1 MRKLLPPL
9 LSLVLVLAS
18 CSEYQKVLKNQEIKP
33 KYEMAEKF
41 YEEGDFKRANRLF
54 EQIAPKYIGKAQGE
68 RVMFF
73 YSNTYYEIGQY
84 NDAGYQFER
93 FLKAYPKSEKVQQA
107 SFMSAKSYYHLS
119 RKYSL
124 DQTDTDKALLK
135 LQNFINTYPDSEFL
149 PEANE
154 IAADLVQKK
163 EKKSLE
169 IAKQFTKL
177 GEFYDLEYS
186 ISAIKALENFVVDN
200 PGSIYK
206 EEALYYKT
214 LAAYNLALNSHP
226 QKKEE
231 RLNNAKEAY
240 SKFIK
245 TFPETEFAKKAN
257 NMAERIDKE
266 LQNYSK

>member
-1 MRKLLPPL
+1 MKKILPL
-9 LSLVLVLAS
+9 FVLVLVLGS
-18 CSEYQKVLKNQEIKP
+18 CSEYQKVLKNQDVKA

-41 YEEGDFKRANRLF
+41 YNEGDFKRANRLL
-54 EQIAPKYIGKAQGE
+54 EQITPKYVGKPQGE

-73 YSNTYYEIGQY
+73 NANSYYQIKMY
-84 NDAGYQFER
+84 NDAGYHFER
-93 FLKAYPKSEKVQQA
+93 FIKAYPRSEKVQEA
-107 SFMSAKSYYHLS
+107 SFMGAKSYAHLS
-119 RKYSL
+119 RNYSL

-135 LQNFINTYPDSEFL
+135 MQNFINTYPDSEYL
-149 PEANE
+149 AEANE
-154 IAADLVQKK
+154 IAAKLITKK
-163 EKKSLE
+163 EKKSIE

-186 ISAIKALENFVVDN
+186 ISAIKALENFMVDN

-214 LAAYNLALNSHP
+214 LAAYNLAINSHP
-226 QKKEE
+226 YKKEE
-231 RLNNAKEAY
+231 RLKNANEAY
-240 SKFIK
+240 GKLMK

-257 NMAERIDKE
+257 NMKEKIDKE

>member
-1 MRKLLPPL
+1 MKKILPL
-9 LSLVLVLAS
+9 LVLVLVLGS
-18 CSEYQKVLKNQEIKP
+18 CSEYQKVLKNQDVKA

-41 YEEGDFKRANRLF
+41 YNEGDFKRANRLL
-54 EQIAPKYIGKAQGE
+54 EQITPKYVGKPQGE

-73 YSNTYYEIGQY
+73 NANSYYQIKMY
-84 NDAGYQFER
+84 NDAGYHFER
-93 FLKAYPKSEKVQQA
+93 FIKAYPRSEKVQEA
-107 SFMSAKSYYHLS
+107 SFMGAKSYAHLS
-119 RKYSL
+119 RNYSL

-135 LQNFINTYPDSEFL
+135 MQNFINTYPDSEYL
-149 PEANE
+149 AEANE
-154 IAADLVQKK
+154 IAAKLITKK
-163 EKKSLE
+163 EKKSIE

-186 ISAIKALENFVVDN
+186 ISAIKALENFMVDN

-214 LAAYNLALNSHP
+214 LAAYNLAINSHP
-226 QKKEE
+226 YKKEE
-231 RLNNAKEAY
+231 RLKNANEAY
-240 SKFIK
+240 GKLMK

-257 NMAERIDKE
+257 NMKEKIDKE

>member
-1 MRKLLPPL
+1 MKKILPL
-9 LSLVLVLAS
+9 LVLMLVLGS
-18 CSEYQKVLKNQEIKP
+18 CSEYQKVLKNQDVKA

-41 YEEGDFKRANRLF
+41 YNEGDFKRANRLL
-54 EQIAPKYIGKAQGE
+54 EQITPKYVGKPQGE

-73 YSNTYYEIGQY
+73 NANSYYQIKMY
-84 NDAGYQFER
+84 NDAGYHFER
-93 FLKAYPKSEKVQQA
+93 FIKAYPRSEKVQEA
-107 SFMSAKSYYHLS
+107 SFMGAKSYAHLS
-119 RKYSL
+119 RNYSL

-135 LQNFINTYPDSEFL
+135 MQNFINTYPDSEYL
-149 PEANE
+149 AEANE
-154 IAADLVQKK
+154 IAAKLITKK
-163 EKKSLE
+163 EKKSIE

-186 ISAIKALENFVVDN
+186 ISAIKALENFMVDN

-214 LAAYNLALNSHP
+214 LAAYNLAINSHP
-226 QKKEE
+226 YKKEE
-231 RLNNAKEAY
+231 RLKNANEAY
-240 SKFIK
+240 GKLMK

-257 NMAERIDKE
+257 NMKEKIDKE

>member
-1 MRKLLPPL
+1 MKKILPL
-9 LSLVLVLAS
+9 LLLVLVLGS
-18 CSEYQKVLKNQEIKP
+18 CSEYQKVLKNQDIKA

-41 YEEGDFKRANRLF
+41 YNEGDFKRANRLF
-54 EQIAPKYIGKAQGE
+54 EQITPKYVGKPQGE

-73 YSNTYYEIGQY
+73 NANSYYEIRMY
-84 NDAGYQFER
+84 NDAGYHFER
-93 FLKAYPKSEKVQQA
+93 FIKAYPRSEKVQEA
-107 SFMSAKSYYHLS
+107 SFMGAKSYAHLS
-119 RKYSL
+119 RNYSL

-135 LQNFINTYPDSEFL
+135 MQNFINTYPDSEYL
-149 PEANE
+149 AEANE
-154 IAADLVQKK
+154 IAAKLITKK
-163 EKKSLE
+163 EKKSIE

-186 ISAIKALENFVVDN
+186 ISAIKALENFMIDN

-214 LAAYNLALNSHP
+214 LAAYNLAINSHP
-226 QKKEE
+226 YKKEE
-231 RLNNAKEAY
+231 RLKNANEAY
-240 SKFIK
+240 GKLMK

-257 NMAERIDKE
+257 NMKEKIDKE